1 VVENSQLESHRVRPH
16 TGLLIVRAQQETP
29 RRIVRFA
36 ALGAA
41 GFVLNLV
48 VTVSLHEWLGAPEE
62 LAFAVAL
69 AVVFVF
75 SFLTSRHLIF
85 AGAVDGDPKKQLL
98 KFAVFSAGF
107 RVSEYLGFLVLHTLL
122 RLPYLP
128 SIVAVLGVSFLTKF
142 FTYSTVVFVDDREVP

>member
-1 VVENSQLESHRVRPH
+1 MQ
-16 TGLLIVRAQQETP
+16 AQSTTF
-29 RRIVRFA
+29 RRIARFA

-48 VTVSLHEWLGAPEE
+48 ITVLLHELLGVPEE

-75 SFLTSRHLIF
+75 SFLTSRYLIF
-85 AGAVDGDPKKQLL
+85 SDAAHGDPKKQLL

-142 FTYSTVVFVDDREVP
+142 FTYSTVVFVDDRENQ